1 MSRLRIGVIGVGHLG
16 RFHTQNYAKI
26 SSADLTGVYDVDHE
40 RSKQVADEYGTKS
53 YSDMQQLLHDVDAV
67 SLVVP
72 TSLHFETAKTVL
84 ESGVHCLIEK
94 PITSTIEEADA
105 LIELARMNNLII
117 QIGHI
122 ERFNPAILALR
133 DIKLNPLFVE
143 SHRLASFDPRGTDVA
158 VVLDLMIHDIDII
171 LNLVD
176 SKVKTIDASG
186 VSVLTREVD
195 IANARIQF
203 ENGAVANVT
212 ASRISQKKMRKM
224 RLFQQD
230 TYIGIDFLEK
240 ISEIYRLVNAEA
252 TDNAIFGIP
261 IDIGDPEKKKKIIYQ
276 KPNAEEVNALKE
288 ELISFIDCVQN
299 KKQPIVSGEDGRE
312 ALRVAIE
319 ITNLIKTQLQ
329 TYGI

>member
-1 MSRLRIGVIGVGHLG
+1 MSGLKIGVIGVGHLG

-26 SSADLTGVYDVDHE
+26 SSADLTGVYDVDQE
-40 RSKQVADEYGTKS
+40 RSKQVAEEYGTKS
-53 YSDMQQLLHDVDAV
+53 YSDMQQLLQDIDAV

-72 TSLHFETAKTVL
+72 TSLHFETAKTIL
-84 ESGVHCLIEK
+84 ENGIHCLIEK

-105 LIELARMNNLII
+105 LIELARKNNLII

-171 LNLVD
+171 LNLVN

-276 KPNAEEVNALKE
+276 KPNVEEVNALKE

-299 KKQPIVSGEDGRE
+299 SRQPIVSGEDGRE

-319 ITNLIKTQLQ
+319 ITNLIEKQLQ

>member
-1 MSRLRIGVIGVGHLG
+1 LSGLKIGVIGVGHLG

-26 SSADLTGVYDVDHE
+26 SSADLTGVYDVDQE
-40 RSKQVADEYGTKS
+40 RSKQVAEEYGTKS
-53 YSDMQQLLHDVDAV
+53 YSDMQQLLQDIDAV

-72 TSLHFETAKTVL
+72 TSLHFETAKTIL
-84 ESGVHCLIEK
+84 ENGIHCLIEK

-105 LIELARMNNLII
+105 LIELARKNNLII

-171 LNLVD
+171 LNLVN

-276 KPNAEEVNALKE
+276 KPNVEEVNALKE

-299 KKQPIVSGEDGRE
+299 SRQPIVSGEDGRE

-319 ITNLIKTQLQ
+319 ITNLIEKQLQ